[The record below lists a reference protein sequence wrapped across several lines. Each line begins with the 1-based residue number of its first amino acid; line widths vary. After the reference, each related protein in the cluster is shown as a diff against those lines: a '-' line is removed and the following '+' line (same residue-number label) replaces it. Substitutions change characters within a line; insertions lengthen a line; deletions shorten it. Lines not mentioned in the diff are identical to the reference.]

1 MLPDQAR
8 PDVLHIVQH
17 EKFVPALIRLI
28 ARQLQPQRHHFFF
41 VHGGKSYV
49 PEGGIKVTRDSDFR
63 SWLIFYLRLIVDLNQ
78 AGKIVL
84 HGLFSSRLIM
94 ILWIQPWLWPRC
106 YWVIW
111 GGDLYTYADK
121 RGGWRWYVK
130 EFFRQPLIRSFGK
143 LVTYIPGD
151 VDLARNWYGSKGEYR
166 ECLMYPS
173 NTFTCQEL
181 VPVKNPQLTIQI
193 GNSADPANCHNEIL
207 AALDGFKQSNILI
220 LAPLSYGDSDYA
232 DYVTQKGCELFGK
245 KFRAMRTL
253 LTPEDYHRHLSG
265 IDVAIF
271 AHRRQQGMGNM
282 IALLG
287 LGKKVIMRKETTA
300 WMLFKALGFDVY
312 SFDSFDLTAMPLDS
326 AEKNRRLATIYF
338 SEKKLV
344 EQWRSIL
351 EES

>member
-1 MLPDQAR
+1 MLHDEVPA
-8 PDVLHIVQH
+8 DVLHIVQH
-17 EKFVPALIRLI
+17 EKFVPALVRLI

-41 VHGGKSYV
+41 VHGGKSYA
-49 PEGGIKVTRDSDFR
+49 PESAIKITRDTDFR
-63 SWLIFYLRLIVDLNQ
+63 NRLIFYMRLIVDLNQ

-94 ILWIQPWLWPRC
+94 ILWIQPWLWRRC

-130 EFFRQPLIRSFGK
+130 EFFRQPLIRNFGK

-151 VDLARNWYGSKGEYR
+151 VELARNWYRSKGEYC

-173 NTFTCQEL
+173 NTFTHQEL
-181 VPVKNPQLTIQI
+181 APVENSQLTIQI
-193 GNSADPANCHNEIL
+193 GNSADPANCHEDIL
-207 AALDGFKQSNILI
+207 AALKIFKPSNILI

-232 DYVTQKGCELFGK
+232 EYVTKKGCELFGK
-245 KFRAMRTL
+245 NFRAMKTL
-253 LTPEDYHRHLSG
+253 LSPDDYYRHLSG

-271 AHRRQQGMGNM
+271 AHHRQQGMGNM

-287 LGKKVIMRKETTA
+287 LGKKVIMRKETTS
-300 WMLFKALGFDVY
+300 WKLFKALGFDVY
-312 SFDSFDLTAMPLDS
+312 SFDSFDLTAMPFDS
-326 AEKNRRLATIYF
+326 AEKNRRLAKIYF

-351 EES
+351 EAS